1 MSRMDSQALL
11 KSIRKSFYENE
22 SSNSTYL
29 SLSENLMK
37 VCREISDSGEI
48 EINLKNETAPLAP
61 FLNILEKLDV
71 PDGIL
76 KESVYGLQYETF
88 KSFLKDG
95 FPAERKDAVIL
106 EEIDYEQ
113 KKIRE
118 AVISILE
125 KCFSGK
131 AVIYNAQKI
140 SDDALKIL
148 EEIEDSEIKGKF
160 IFCFNSFETEKIS
173 PALKHFTQR
182 IFKQENYFVLSGQ
195 EDFSESDFSS
205 EEERGSRHDFQ
216 KIFEVLKSYRSF
228 LDIKRAY
235 ELVKKIDSLDILHE
249 ANPEDARKIYL
260 EMGIIAFYFGDTDSA
275 SFYFSSIAEHQ
286 ADDLCDCYAFY
297 YLAYVS
303 SKKNMNSVAL
313 KYILKAISKAKKFQD
328 EPVYALSVMMEY
340 IITERTDS
348 QYSTTKYFQALNLL
362 EKLGLKNNRIY
373 TSLIIPYGI
382 VYEKSLREEMLV
394 QVEKS
399 KDEAEK
405 IGNNFGLSIACHW
418 MGILLTHEDKKE
430 EALKW
435 YTKCFKFREEMG
447 DFSSLIK
454 VINGLSYEYMVG
466 SDYKESYN
474 LVNKVIKNLLE
485 IKDYP
490 EIIITLYNLS
500 RTCFYSRNFEI
511 ASDLFQ
517 TISNLLVTFEISDLC
532 MNSFLPEAN
541 DIVAYKA
548 ALEFFRG
555 EFTHAKMNLHNMQ
568 NNGKAFMPIEEIVKF
583 FLESLV
589 SLEEGN
595 KDEATRIFDKCVE
608 DFFSI
613 GVTQEHRI
621 VFMFYE
627 FAALLFKKG
636 FEKESREY
644 FSRGFKIAS
653 EKNLVNFTKGKS
665 SLTLEEYLSGV
676 EKFEPLK
683 ISLSSLEEKAEKEQ
697 LVNQLHKKLRD
708 SQFLNKLSS
717 SHAKDFSDSRF
728 SLNIVQ
734 SVFDYTL
741 ADAVFLSEKK
751 DGKWQILSQSVRE
764 NIKKP
769 LKPVW
774 EKLSRQKKIVEVKKR
789 FEIKQKFEAKSG
801 TENAKAKEDDSESGR
816 RAEDE
821 RQIVFIN
828 LSRFEFVGGMIIY
841 LQKRLSLSSEE
852 LNILNIAAANI
863 QAQIVMLKQNEH
875 LAIISATDQ
884 LSMLNNRRALH
895 NHLSLESEMIRR
907 YEKKRNMY
915 MHDAISFLDLDNFKY
930 YNDTFGHEA
939 GDLLISAFANLM
951 KSVYRKVDFIARFGG
966 DEFVV
971 VLPNTNCQE
980 AARAAERLYEALTLK
995 EFFIPELEK
1004 MLGKKLVIPENR
1016 RLGFSMGI
1024 AANSDEEDISD
1035 LDTTMINADKALYF
1049 SKQNRK
1055 GTVTIWS
1062 DIKDKIDGTKLPCK
1076 ER

>member
-1 MSRMDSQALL
+1 MDSQDLL

-37 VCREISDSGEI
+37 VCHQISDSGEI
-48 EINLKNETAPLAP
+48 EINLKNETTPLCP
-61 FLNILEKLDV
+61 FLNILEKLDI
-71 PDGIL
+71 PDEIL

-95 FPAERKDAVIL
+95 FPSERKDSVIL
-106 EEIDYEQ
+106 EEIEYEQ

-118 AVISILE
+118 AVISLLE

-131 AVIYNAQKI
+131 AVIYNIQKI

-160 IFCFNSFETEKIS
+160 IFCFNNLESENIS

-182 IFKQENYFVLSGQ
+182 IFKQENYFVLSGH
-195 EDFSESDFSS
+195 EDFSESDFSLQKR
-205 EEERGSRHDFQ
+205 RGNEYDFQ
-216 KIFEVLKSYRSF
+216 RILKILKSYRSF
-228 LDIKRAY
+228 LDIKKAY
-235 ELVKKIDSLDILHE
+235 ELVKKIDSLDILCE
-249 ANPEDARKIYL
+249 AGTDEARKIYL
-260 EMGIIAFYFGDTDSA
+260 EMGITAFYFGDTDSA
-275 SFYFSSIAEHQ
+275 SFYFNNIAEHQ
-286 ADDLCDCYAFY
+286 YDDLYDCCAFY

-313 KYILKAISKAKKFQD
+313 KYILKAVSKSKKFQD
-328 EPVYALSVMMEY
+328 EPIYALSVMMEY

-348 QYSTTKYFQALNLL
+348 QYSTEKYFKALNLL
-362 EKLGLKNNRIY
+362 ESLGLKNNRIY

-382 VYEKSLREEMLV
+382 VYERSLREEMLV

-418 MGILLTHEDKKE
+418 MGILLTHEDKKD

-435 YTKCFKFREEMG
+435 YRKCFKFREEMG

-466 SDYKESYN
+466 SNYKESYN
-474 LVNKVIKNLLE
+474 LVNKVIRNLLE

-532 MNSFLPEAN
+532 SNSFLPEAN

-589 SLEEGN
+589 QLEEGN
-595 KDEATRIFDKCVE
+595 KDEATKIFDKCVE
-608 DFFSI
+608 DFFAI

-627 FAALLFKKG
+627 FANLLEKKG

-644 FSRGFKIAS
+644 FSRGLKIAS
-653 EKNLVNFTKGKS
+653 EKNLVNFTKGKT

-717 SHAKDFSDSRF
+717 SHVKDFSDSRF
-728 SLNIVQ
+728 SFNIVQ

-769 LKPVW
+769 LKSAW
-774 EKLSRQKKIVEVKKR
+774 EKLSKQAKIVEVKKE
-789 FEIKQKFEAKSG
+789 FEIKKESESKSG
-801 TENAKAKEDDSESGR
+801 TENAKAKENGSEN
-816 RAEDE
+816 E
-821 RQIVFIN
+821 RQIIWIN

-841 LQKRLSLSSEE
+841 LQKKIKLSSEE

-980 AARAAERLYEALTLK
+980 AARAAERLYEALALK

-1049 SKQNRK
+1049 SKQNQK

-1062 DIKDKIDGTKLPCK
+1062 DIKDKIDESKLPCK